1 MKKWVFLLGFF
12 VVVACSTTRFVDSWK
27 NKEVSAFQPEKLLII
42 GMTENLTARKIFE
55 EELKKRFV
63 KYGINAHESGVVL
76 DRFFTNS
83 QRSEEEIDAM
93 EEKLIA
99 NGFDAV
105 VITAIIGVDDK
116 RSYNSGYY
124 TFGYHWYRF
133 GPYYY
138 RFQDLYYTPDYYSDY
153 QVYHVETSIYN
164 IKEDMDKSLVWV
176 GTFDIVDPVNI
187 TSTVDDYV
195 ERIIIQLEREG
206 VIEKANSLQ

>member
-1 MKKWVFLLGFF
+1 MKKWVSLFGFF
-12 VVVACSTTRFVDSWK
+12 VVMACSTTRFVDSWK
-27 NKEVSAFQPEKLLII
+27 NKEVSSFQPEKLLII
-42 GMTENLTARKIFE
+42 GMTENLTARMIFE
-55 EELKKRFV
+55 EELKKQFV
-63 KYGINAHESGVVL
+63 KYGIDAHESSMVL
-76 DRFFTNS
+76 DRSFTDS

-93 EEKLIA
+93 EEQLLTQ
-99 NGFDAV
+99 GFDAV

-164 IKEDMDKSLVWV
+164 IKEDMDRSLVWV
-176 GTFDIVDPVNI
+176 GTFDIVDPTDI

-195 ERIIIQLEREG
+195 ERIIMQLEREG
-206 VIEKANSLQ
+206 VIQKTNSLQ